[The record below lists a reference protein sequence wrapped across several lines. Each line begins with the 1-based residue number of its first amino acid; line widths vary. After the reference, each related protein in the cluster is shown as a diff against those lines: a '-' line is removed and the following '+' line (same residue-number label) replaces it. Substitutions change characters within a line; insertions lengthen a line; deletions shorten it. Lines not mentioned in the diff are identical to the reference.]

1 MITEKEL
8 LKAISECEAEPTTQ
22 NKISRLAD
30 FYVIYDHLFGHE
42 KSETNP
48 PFQRNVER
56 IHTDKSNDFLTLVD
70 GKEIT
75 AAMYVISEFV
85 EAVKALHPKMYERLE
100 QAFRE
105 I

>member
-22 NKISRLAD
+22 NKISKLAD
-30 FYVIYDHLFGHE
+30 FYVIYDHLFGRA
-42 KSETNP
+42 KSEASP
-48 PFQRNVER
+48 PFQRSVER
-56 IHTDKSNDFLTLVD
+56 IHTDKSSDFLALID
-70 GKEIT
+70 GKETT
-75 AAMYVISEFV
+75 AAMYAISEFV